1 MSNPLRLLSKLRR
14 FPDDGDPAQ
23 YLSTE
28 YRQNL
33 KAIEDAFR
41 RLGVT
46 LNTGATEPAA
56 PQSTLLTFAN
66 SQTFLSS
73 GSWKCPEGVTQ
84 VRIDGCGGGSGGAG
98 NAGADA
104 NGGRGAIFCS
114 VVFVVTPGFTYSIS
128 IGSGGS
134 PGSPTGGA
142 GGDTTFGTSLAP
154 LVTLPGATSS
164 SGYASNSPFY
174 TVGSTGNS
182 GGLNSF
188 GSGAGPYS
196 NGLNGQ
202 SGANNV
208 TGISAPNNSGAG
220 GGAATAYIAV
230 ATGGSGGSGR
240 LIINW

>member
-1 MSNPLRLLSKLRR
+1 MSTSLRLLSKLRR
-14 FPDDGDPAQ
+14 FPEDGDAAK

-41 RLGVT
+41 SVGISLDSQ
-46 LNTGATEPAA
+46 ATN
-56 PQSTLLTFAN
+56 QSNSTFPN
-66 SQTFLSS
+66 SQSFLVNSTWTAPV
-73 GSWKCPEGVTQ
+73 GITQ
-84 VRIDGCGGGSGGAG
+84 VRLDGCGGGSGGAG
-98 NAGADA
+98 NVGIDA
-104 NGGRGAIFCS
+104 NGGRGAIFYS
-114 VVFVVTPGFTYSIS
+114 VIFAVTPGNTYQIA
-128 IGSGGS
+128 IGAGGA

-142 GGDTTFGTSLAP
+142 GSDTTFGTSLAP
-154 LVTLPGATSS
+154 LVTFSGATSS
-164 SGYASNSPFY
+164 SGYANNSPFY
-174 TVGSTGNS
+174 TYGATGNS